1 MDTLTP
7 DTNALHLLGL
17 TAFAQANPDR
27 ALLVILP
34 AASALLPAAPALLPA
49 ASALL
54 PAEEP
59 DLLAQTLLYGEE
71 ARDAAGELRLHVRV
85 QSDLQLRTLS
95 FHGSTSAEGLRI
107 HAVFCGDA
115 PVFTHSEGVPVT
127 RFEHPTLAGVVEGW
141 QARAGTDLTV
151 VASAESPARLVA
163 SVIGLKRVLR

>member
-1 MDTLTP
+1 MDTLAP

-34 AASALLPAAPALLPA
+34 SAVAIQPAAPTLQPA

-71 ARDAAGELRLHVRV
+71 ARDTAGELRLHVRV
-85 QSDLQLRTLS
+85 QSDLQLRALS
-95 FHGSTSAEGLRI
+95 FHGSTPAEGLRI

-115 PVFTHSEGVPVT
+115 SVFTHNEGVPVT
-127 RFEHPTLAGVVEGW
+127 RFEHQTVAGVVDGW
-141 QARAGTDLTV
+141 QAHAGTDLTI
-151 VASAESPARLVA
+151 VASAEGPARLVA

>member
-1 MDTLTP
+1 MDTLAP

-34 AASALLPAAPALLPA
+34 AASALQPAK
-49 ASALL
+49 
-54 PAEEP
+54 EP

-95 FHGSTSAEGLRI
+95 FHGSTPSEGLRV

-151 VASAESPARLVA
+151 VASAKGPARLVA

>member
-1 MDTLTP
+1 MDTLAP

-34 AASALLPAAPALLPA
+34 ASSALLPAS
-49 ASALL
+49 SALQ
-54 PAEEP
+54 PTEEP

-71 ARDAAGELRLHVRV
+71 ARDAAGELRLRVRV

-95 FHGSTSAEGLRI
+95 FHGSAPSEGLRV

-115 PVFTHSEGVPVT
+115 PVFTHNEGVPVT

-141 QARAGTDLTV
+141 KASAGTELTF
-151 VASAESPARLVA
+151 VASAGGPARLVV

>member
-1 MDTLTP
+1 MDTLAP
-7 DTNALHLLGL
+7 DTNALHLLSL

-34 AASALLPAAPALLPA
+34 AVLPSAVAIQPA
-49 ASALL
+49 ASELL
-54 PAEEP
+54 PAEAP
-59 DLLAQTLLYGEE
+59 DLLVQTLLHGEE
-71 ARDAAGELRLHVRV
+71 ARDAAGELRLYVRV

-95 FHGSTSAEGLRI
+95 FHGSTPAEGLRI

-115 PVFTHSEGVPVT
+115 PVFTHNEGVPVT

-141 QARAGTDLTV
+141 QARAGTDLTI
-151 VASAESPARLVA
+151 VASAEGPARLVV

>member
-1 MDTLTP
+1 MDTLAP

-34 AASALLPAAPALLPA
+34 AASALLPAA
-49 ASALL
+49 SAIQ

-59 DLLAQTLLYGEE
+59 DLLAQTLLYGED
-71 ARDAAGELRLHVRV
+71 AREAAGELRLHVRV

-95 FHGSTSAEGLRI
+95 FHGSTPAEGLRI

-127 RFEHPTLAGVVEGW
+127 RFEHPTLAGVVDGW
-141 QARAGTDLTV
+141 QARAGTELTV
-151 VASAESPARLVA
+151 VASAEGPARLVV
-163 SVIGLKRVLR
+163 SIIGLKRVLR

>member
-1 MDTLTP
+1 MDTLAP
-7 DTNALHLLGL
+7 DTNALHRPGL

-34 AASALLPAAPALLPA
+34 AASALLPAAPAFLPA
-49 ASALL
+49 ASELL

-95 FHGSTSAEGLRI
+95 FHGSTPAEGLRI

-115 PVFTHSEGVPVT
+115 PVFTHNEGVPVT
-127 RFEHPTLAGVVEGW
+127 RFEHPTLAGVVDGW
-141 QARAGTDLTV
+141 QAHAGTELTF
-151 VASAESPARLVA
+151 VASAKGPARLVA
-163 SVIGLKRVLR
+163 SVIGLKRVLH

>member
-1 MDTLTP
+1 MDTLAP

-34 AASALLPAAPALLPA
+34 AVLPSAVAIQPA
-49 ASALL
+49 ASALQ

-95 FHGSTSAEGLRI
+95 FHGSTPAEGLRI

-115 PVFTHSEGVPVT
+115 PVFTHNEGVPVT
-127 RFEHPTLAGVVEGW
+127 RFEHPTLAGVVDGW
-141 QARAGTDLTV
+141 QAHAGTDLTI
-151 VASAESPARLVA
+151 VASAEGPARLVA

>member
-1 MDTLTP
+1 MDTLAP

-34 AASALLPAAPALLPA
+34 AVLPSAVAIQPA
-49 ASALL
+49 ASVLQ
-54 PAEEP
+54 PAEDP
-59 DLLAQTLLYGEE
+59 DLLVQTLLYGEE

-95 FHGSTSAEGLRI
+95 FHGSTPAEGLRI

-115 PVFTHSEGVPVT
+115 PVFTHNEGVPVT
-127 RFEHPTLAGVVEGW
+127 RFEHPTLAGVVDGW
-141 QARAGTDLTV
+141 QAHAGTDLTI
-151 VASAESPARLVA
+151 VASAEGPARLVA

>member
-1 MDTLTP
+1 MDTLAP

-34 AASALLPAAPALLPA
+34 SAVAIQPATSALQPAD
-49 ASALL
+49 
-54 PAEEP
+54 EP

-71 ARDAAGELRLHVRV
+71 ARESAGELRLHVRV

-95 FHGSTSAEGLRI
+95 FHGSTPAEGLRV

-115 PVFTHSEGVPVT
+115 PVFTHNEGVPVT
-127 RFEHPTLAGVVEGW
+127 RFEHPTLARVVDGW
-141 QARAGTDLTV
+141 KARAGTELTI
-151 VASAESPARLVA
+151 VASAEGPARLVA

>member
-1 MDTLTP
+1 MDTLAP

-34 AASALLPAAPALLPA
+34 SAVAIQPA
-49 ASALL
+49 ASALQ

-59 DLLAQTLLYGEE
+59 DSLVQTLLYGED

-95 FHGSTSAEGLRI
+95 FHGSTPAEGLRV

-115 PVFTHSEGVPVT
+115 PVFTHNEGVPVT
-127 RFEHPTLAGVVEGW
+127 RFEHPTLAGVVDGW
-141 QARAGTDLTV
+141 QARAGTELTV
-151 VASAESPARLVA
+151 VASAEGPARLVV

>member
-1 MDTLTP
+1 MDTLAP

-34 AASALLPAAPALLPA
+34 AVLPSAVAIQPA
-49 ASALL
+49 ASAIQ
-54 PAEEP
+54 PTEEP

-71 ARDAAGELRLHVRV
+71 ARDAAGELRLYVRV

-95 FHGSTSAEGLRI
+95 FHGSTPAEGLRI

-115 PVFTHSEGVPVT
+115 PVFTHNEGVPVT
-127 RFEHPTLAGVVEGW
+127 RFEHPTLAGVVDGW
-141 QARAGTDLTV
+141 QAHAGTELTV
-151 VASAESPARLVA
+151 VASAKGPARLVA

>member
-1 MDTLTP
+1 MDTLAP

-34 AASALLPAAPALLPA
+34 SAVAIQPA

-95 FHGSTSAEGLRI
+95 FHGSTPAEGLRI

-115 PVFTHSEGVPVT
+115 PVFTHNEGVPVT
-127 RFEHPTLAGVVEGW
+127 RFEHPTLAGVVDGW
-141 QARAGTDLTV
+141 QARAGTELTI
-151 VASAESPARLVA
+151 VASAEGPARLVA

>member
-1 MDTLTP
+1 MDPHAP

-34 AASALLPAAPALLPA
+34 AVLPSAVAIQPA
-49 ASALL
+49 ASALQ

-59 DLLAQTLLYGEE
+59 DLLGQTLLYGEE

-95 FHGSTSAEGLRI
+95 FHGSAPAEWLRV

-115 PVFTHSEGVPVT
+115 PVFTHSEGVPIA
-127 RFEHPTLAGVVEGW
+127 RFEHPTLAGVVDGW

-151 VASAESPARLVA
+151 VASAEGPARLVA
-163 SVIGLKRVLR
+163 SVIGRKRVLR

>member
-1 MDTLTP
+1 MDTLAP

-34 AASALLPAAPALLPA
+34 AASALLPAAPAIQ
-49 ASALL
+49 

-71 ARDAAGELRLHVRV
+71 ARESAGELRLHVRV

-95 FHGSTSAEGLRI
+95 FHGSTPAEGLRV

-115 PVFTHSEGVPVT
+115 PVFTHNEGVPVS
-127 RFEHPTLAGVVEGW
+127 RFEHPTLAGVVDGW
-141 QARAGTDLTV
+141 QAHAGTELTV
-151 VASAESPARLVA
+151 VASAEGPARLVA

>member
-1 MDTLTP
+1 MDTLAP

-34 AASALLPAAPALLPA
+34 AASALLPAA
-49 ASALL
+49 SAIQ

-59 DLLAQTLLYGEE
+59 DLLAQTLLYGED
-71 ARDAAGELRLHVRV
+71 AREAAGELRLHVRV

-95 FHGSTSAEGLRI
+95 FHGSTPAEGLRI

-127 RFEHPTLAGVVEGW
+127 RFEHPTLAGVVDGW
-141 QARAGTDLTV
+141 KAHAGTDLTI
-151 VASAESPARLVA
+151 VASAKGPARLVA

>member
-1 MDTLTP
+1 MDTLAP

-34 AASALLPAAPALLPA
+34 AVLPSAVAIQPA
-49 ASALL
+49 ASALQ

-59 DLLAQTLLYGEE
+59 DLLVQTLLYGEE
-71 ARDAAGELRLHVRV
+71 ARESAGELRLHVRV

-95 FHGSTSAEGLRI
+95 FHGSTPAEGLRI

-127 RFEHPTLAGVVEGW
+127 RFEHPTLAGVVDGW
-141 QARAGTDLTV
+141 KARAGTELTV
-151 VASAESPARLVA
+151 VASAEGPARLVA

>member
-1 MDTLTP
+1 MDTLAP

-34 AASALLPAAPALLPA
+34 AASALLPAA
-49 ASALL
+49 SELL

-71 ARDAAGELRLHVRV
+71 ARDGSGELRLHVCV

-95 FHGSTSAEGLRI
+95 FHGSSPAEGLRI

-115 PVFTHSEGVPVT
+115 SVFTHSEGVPVT
-127 RFEHPTLAGVVEGW
+127 RFEHPTLAGVVDGW
-141 QARAGTDLTV
+141 RARAGTDLTV
-151 VASAESPARLVA
+151 VASAEGPARLVV

>member
-1 MDTLTP
+1 MDTFAP

-34 AASALLPAAPALLPA
+34 AAPALQPA
-49 ASALL
+49 ASELL

-85 QSDLQLRTLS
+85 QSDLQLRALS
-95 FHGSTSAEGLRI
+95 FHGSTPAEGLRI

-115 PVFTHSEGVPVT
+115 PVFTHSEGVPIA
-127 RFEHPTLAGVVEGW
+127 RFEHPTLAGVVDGW

-151 VASAESPARLVA
+151 VASAEGPARLVA

>member
-1 MDTLTP
+1 MDTFAP

-17 TAFAQANPDR
+17 TAFAQANPER

-34 AASALLPAAPALLPA
+34 AASALQPAD
-49 ASALL
+49 
-54 PAEEP
+54 EP
-59 DLLAQTLLYGEE
+59 DLLVQTLLYGEE
-71 ARDAAGELRLHVRV
+71 TREDAGDLRLHLRL

-95 FHGSTSAEGLRI
+95 FHGSTPAEELRI
-107 HAVFCGDA
+107 RAVFCGDA

-127 RFEHPTLAGVVEGW
+127 RFEHPTLAGVVDGW

-151 VASAESPARLVA
+151 IASAEGPARLVA

>member
-1 MDTLTP
+1 MDTFAP

-34 AASALLPAAPALLPA
+34 AASALLPAA
-49 ASALL
+49 SAIQ

-59 DLLAQTLLYGEE
+59 DLLVQTLLYDED
-71 ARDAAGELRLHVRV
+71 AREDAGDLRLHLRF

-95 FHGSTSAEGLRI
+95 FHGSTPPEELRI
-107 HAVFCGDA
+107 RAVFCGDA
-115 PVFTHSEGVPVT
+115 PVFTHSEGIPVA

-141 QARAGTDLTV
+141 QASAGTDLTV
-151 VASAESPARLVA
+151 VASAEGPARLVA